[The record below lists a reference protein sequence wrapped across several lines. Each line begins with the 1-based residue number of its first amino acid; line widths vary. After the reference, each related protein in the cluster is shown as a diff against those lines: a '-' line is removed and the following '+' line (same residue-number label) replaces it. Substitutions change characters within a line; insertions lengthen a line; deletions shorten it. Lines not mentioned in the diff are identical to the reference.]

1 MKIYTEVIY
10 TWDNEK
16 NELVRE
22 SEKSFNYEGEVSLAW
37 PKIKIPT
44 IKIKNPVTTI
54 TEAVT
59 ATADTVADVITTTA
73 DTVSSGATTVAEETA
88 SAVNNAAEETQSA
101 AETVGN
107 VVADTTDA
115 TLGEIADDIA
125 DAGTP
130 NIPDFNTTPITAGQ
144 FSGDMQTFLDNNMSG
159 VPTGEHLGSML
170 TTGLNK
176 ASENINL
183 VGTGLH
189 KGIFSLQDRMHSA
202 YKEAVYGDGGY
213 ADDAGPGGDGTGDGT
228 GDDTG
233 DDTPLGDGSET
244 GFENAT
250 GSMLTTNANRKKGLG
265 RAYHSGSGSASEV

>member
-1 MKIYTEVIY
+1 M
-10 TWDNEK
+10 
-16 NELVRE
+16 
-22 SEKSFNYEGEVSLAW
+22 GE
-37 PKIKIPT
+37 
-44 IKIKNPVTTI
+44 
-54 TEAVT
+54 
-59 ATADTVADVITTTA
+59 VADV
-73 DTVSSGATTVAEETA
+73 
-88 SAVNNAAEETQSA
+88 
-101 AETVGN
+101 
-107 VVADTTDA
+107 
-115 TLGEIADDIA
+115 IA

-130 NIPDFNTTPITAGQ
+130 NIPDLNTTPITADQ
-144 FSGDMQTFLDNNMSG
+144 LSGDIQTFLDNNMSG
-159 VPTGEHLGSML
+159 VPSTAHLGSML

-213 ADDAGPGGDGTGDGT
+213 ADDAGPGGDSTGDGDGT

-250 GSMLTTNANRKKGLG
+250 GSMLTTNANRKKGMG

>member
-73 DTVSSGATTVAEETA
+73 DTVSSGATTVAEET
-88 SAVNNAAEETQSA
+88 ESA
-101 AETVGN
+101 AEAVGN

-115 TLGEIADDIA
+115 TLGEVADVIA

-130 NIPDFNTTPITAGQ
+130 NIPDFNTTPITAGE

-159 VPTGEHLGSML
+159 VPTGEHLNSML
-170 TTGLNK
+170 TTGINK